1 MEPVESY
8 LEDGPLWYKDAIIY
22 ELHIRSFYDSNSD
35 GIGDFQGAT
44 EKLGY
49 LQDLGVTALWLLPFY
64 PSPLKDDGYDITDY
78 FSINPDYGDLRS
90 FRKFL
95 NEAHRRGMRVITELV
110 LNHTSDQ
117 HPWFQKSRQA
127 RPGTSWRNFYVWS
140 DTPERY
146 KDARIIFQDFEKS
159 NWTWDPVAKAYYWHR
174 FYHHQPDLNYDN
186 PQVQKAMFRAID
198 FWFGLGVDGMRLDAV
213 PYLYEREGTNCENL
227 PETHA
232 FLKKLRAHIDGTF
245 KDKMILGEANQWPED
260 AAAYFGGGDE
270 CNMAFHFPMM
280 PRMFMAVQMED
291 RFPIVDIIDQTPAIP
306 DNCQWALFLR
316 NHDELTLEM
325 VTDEERDYMYRVYA
339 HDPRAKINLG
349 IRRRLSPLLGNN
361 RRKIELMNVLLFALK
376 GTPVIYYG
384 DEIGMGDNFYLGDR
398 NGVRTPMQWSRTRNA
413 GFSEA
418 NPQKLYLPVITD
430 PEYHYEAVNVVN
442 QERDPFSL
450 LRWMK
455 QTVALRARFK
465 AFGRGDLE
473 VLYPSN
479 PKIFAF
485 LRQYLDE
492 TILVVT
498 NLSRFTQY
506 VELNLNK
513 YAGKTPFG
521 LFSGNRFH
529 VIEDRPYP
537 LTIGPYDYYWFAIK
551 PDKEAVC
558 VTEQG
563 SMPLIS
569 VREWSR
575 LMEEGARSEIEN
587 EIIPN
592 YLRCCSWFGGRRR
605 TVRKVNI
612 LEEIPVSKV
621 TLSYILILEINYTQ
635 GLPELYL
642 LPLSFMPK
650 EKAETLREGYPQS
663 LVAGLH
669 TSTRE
674 GVMYDGIYDRELSKN
689 LIAMVLHRRRAKG
702 ERGELIFRSE
712 KAAPR
717 NLDIDDSSF
726 EIQILKSGQGMAV
739 FQLRDRFF
747 LKVYRQLEDGVNHDL
762 EMTRFLTRQG
772 FVHIPPFLGDIE
784 YRQEGF
790 EPISIGMLQGFVQS
804 EGDAW
809 EFTSDEIG
817 RYFDRVLS
825 KKDMHPPQLP
835 GSVLDVEPE
844 AIPDQIRDLMGSAY
858 IEMVQLIGMRTAK
871 MHLALSSGSSD
882 DPAFAPEP
890 FSELYQRSIYQSMR
904 TSATRIFQSLEDCAR
919 DLPEELRS
927 DLTSILASR
936 MVILSLLQNITSR
949 KIDTT
954 RIRVHGDYRLE
965 QLLYTGKDFYIFE
978 FDSRPGYLLAESRVK
993 RSPIRDVASMIISIC
1008 FAASCAMLSHASTR
1022 PEDLKVLKPWT
1033 RLWSRYA
1040 SGIFVRA
1047 YMEAAGGADFVPRD
1061 RDELKLLLEIFLL
1074 DRSIHELGGR
1084 LDTSGSVEV
1093 PLLELRLLLDELK
1106 KEVV

>member
-1 MEPVESY
+1 METVDAYPEVS
-8 LEDGPLWYKDAIIY
+8 PLWYKDAIIY
-22 ELHIRSFYDSNSD
+22 ELHIRSFYDSNAD

-64 PSPLKDDGYDITDY
+64 PSPLRDDGYDITDY
-78 FSINPDYGDLRS
+78 FSVNPDYGDLRS

-127 RPGTSWRNFYVWS
+127 KPGSSWRNFYVWS
-140 DTPERY
+140 DTPDRY
-146 KDARIIFQDFEKS
+146 KEARIIFQDFEKS
-159 NWTWDPVAKAYYWHR
+159 NWTWDSVAKAYYWHR
-174 FYHHQPDLNYDN
+174 FYYHQPDLNYDN

-198 FWFGLGVDGMRLDAV
+198 FWFDLGVDGMRLDAV

-232 FLKKLRAHIDGTF
+232 FLKKLRAHIDGKF

-260 AAAYFGGGDE
+260 AVAYFGQGNE

-306 DNCQWALFLR
+306 GSCQWALFLR

-339 HDPRAKINLG
+339 HDPRSKINLG

-361 RRKIELMNVLLFALK
+361 RRKIELMDVLLFALK

-455 QTVALRARFK
+455 QTIALRGRFK
-465 AFGRGDLE
+465 AFGRGDIE

-485 LRQYLDE
+485 LRLYKDDI
-492 TILVVT
+492 ILVVT
-498 NLSRFTQY
+498 NLSRFPQY

-513 YAGKTPFG
+513 YAGKRPFG

-529 VIEDRPYP
+529 VIEDRPYQ
-537 LTIGPYDYYWFAIK
+537 LTLGPYDYYWFAIK
-551 PDKEAVC
+551 PDNEAAC
-558 VTEQG
+558 VTEQV
-563 SMPLIS
+563 SLPLIS
-569 VREWSR
+569 TKDWSK
-575 LMEEGARSEIEN
+575 LMEDGARSEIEN
-587 EIIPN
+587 EVIPN
-592 YLRCCSWFGGRRR
+592 YLRCCSWFGDMRR
-605 TVRKVNI
+605 TIRKVNI
-612 LEEIPVSKV
+612 LEAIPISRA

-642 LPLSFMPK
+642 LPLSFMSK
-650 EKAETLREGYPQS
+650 ENAEELKVRYPQS
-663 LVAGLH
+663 MVARLH
-669 TSTRE
+669 TSTGE
-674 GVMYDGIYDRELSKN
+674 GVVYDGIYDRELSMN
-689 LIAMVLHRRRAKG
+689 LLTMILHRKKAKG
-702 ERGELIFRSE
+702 ERGELIFSA
-712 KAAPR
+712 KKSASR
-717 NLDIDDSSF
+717 NSGIDSTSF
-726 EIQILKSGQGMAV
+726 EIQILRSGQGLAI
-739 FQLRDRFF
+739 FQLKDRFF
-747 LKVYRQLEDGVNHDL
+747 LKIYRQLEDGVKHGL
-762 EMTRFLTRQG
+762 EMTRFLTGQG
-772 FVHIPPFLGDIE
+772 FAHIPPFIGEIE

-790 EPISIGMLQGFVQS
+790 DPISIGMLQGFVQN

-809 EFTSDEIG
+809 EFTLDEIG

-825 KKDMHPPQLP
+825 KKDMLPPQIP
-835 GSVLDVEPE
+835 GSVLDVEPQSVP
-844 AIPDQIRDLMGSAY
+844 ALVRDLMGTAY
-858 IEMVQLIGMRTAK
+858 IEMVQLIGRRTAE
-871 MHLALSSGSSD
+871 MHLALSRGPPD

-904 TSATRIFQSLEDCAR
+904 TSACRVFQSLEESAA
-919 DLPEELRS
+919 DLPEDLKSEADS
-927 DLTSILASR
+927 ILTSR
-936 MVILSLLQNITSR
+936 KEILSKLQNITR
-949 KIDTT
+949 HKIDSI

-978 FDSRPGYLLAESRVK
+978 FGSKPGYLLAESRVK

-1008 FAASCAMLSHASTR
+1008 FAASSALLRYASTR
-1022 PEDLKVLKPWT
+1022 HEDLKVLRSWT
-1033 RLWSRYA
+1033 RIWSRYA
-1040 SGIFVRA
+1040 SGIFIKA
-1047 YMEAAGGADFVPRD
+1047 YLEAAGRADFVPGD
-1061 RDELKLLLEIFLL
+1061 KDDLKLLLDVFLL
-1074 DRSIHELGGR
+1074 DRSIHELGDR
-1084 LDTSGSVEV
+1084 LDDSGSTEV
-1093 PLLELRLLLDELK
+1093 SIRELKMLLDELK
-1106 KEVV
+1106 REVA